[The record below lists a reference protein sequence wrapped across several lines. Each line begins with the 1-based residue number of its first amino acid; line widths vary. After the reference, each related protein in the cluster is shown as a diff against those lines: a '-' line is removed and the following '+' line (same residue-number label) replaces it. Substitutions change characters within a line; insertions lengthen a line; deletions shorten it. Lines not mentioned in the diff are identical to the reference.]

1 MIEQACQKIPNVV
14 TEQIIIDE
22 KYRTRL
28 LPVTAD
34 KDIIDEINKE
44 FQIIKKERELLNLF
58 KKNFDTFGEE
68 TSVAVILDTLFTI
81 NDLEDEISEMRKGRR
96 EIVEN
101 DKKNP

>member
-1 MIEQACQKIPNVV
+1 
-14 TEQIIIDE
+14 
-22 KYRTRL
+22 
-28 LPVTAD
+28 
-34 KDIIDEINKE
+34 
-44 FQIIKKERELLNLF
+44 LLNLF